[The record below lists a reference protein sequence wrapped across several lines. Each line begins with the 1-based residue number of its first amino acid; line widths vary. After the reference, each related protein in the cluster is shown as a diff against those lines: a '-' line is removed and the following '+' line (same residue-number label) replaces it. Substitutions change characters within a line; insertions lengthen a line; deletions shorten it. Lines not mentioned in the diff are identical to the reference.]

1 MNSFLKWPGGKRW
14 FVRQYGCIFPSEYN
28 CYIEPFLGSASVFF
42 YLQPQRAILSDTN
55 AELINL
61 YTVMRDHQLA
71 LATLM
76 EKHQR
81 EHCKEY
87 YYRTRSLKT
96 GDPIERAARFLYL
109 NRTCYNGMY
118 RVNQKGEFNVPI
130 GTKTKC
136 ANDVDSFREYS
147 SLLQSASLLSCDFE
161 ESISQAQRGDLL
173 FIDPP
178 YAVANKHGPFI
189 NYNDKLFSWDDQ
201 KRLLKALCEAK
212 CRGAYIIA
220 TNSSN
225 SQLNEMYLEN
235 NFFTQTVCRR
245 CVMAAD
251 PTKRNSTEELLITSY
266 DITKDLE
273 GDVIGQNRI
282 IE

>member
-14 FVRQYGCIFPSEYN
+14 FVKRYSYIFPSEYN
-28 CYIEPFLGSASVFF
+28 HYIEPFLGSASVFF
-42 YLQPQRAILSDTN
+42 FLQPQRAILSDTN

-61 YTVMRDHQLA
+61 YTVMRDHPSA

-76 EKHQR
+76 EKHEK

-87 YYRTRSLKT
+87 YYQTRSLKT
-96 GDPIERAARFLYL
+96 GDSTERAARFLYL

-136 ANDVDSFREYS
+136 ANDVDRFGKYS
-147 SLLQSASLLSCDFE
+147 TLLQNASLFSRDFE
-161 ESISQAQRGDLL
+161 TSISYAHHRDLL

-178 YAVANKHGPFI
+178 YAVASKAGTFI
-189 NYNDKLFSWDDQ
+189 NYNDKLFSWNDQ
-201 KRLLKALCEAK
+201 KRLLKSLCDAK
-212 CRGAYIIA
+212 HRGAYIIA
-220 TNSSN
+220 TNSN
-225 SQLNEMYLEN
+225 NAQLNEMYLDHG
-235 NFFTQTVCRR
+235 FFTQAVQRH

-251 PTKRNSTEELLITSY
+251 PTKRKFTEELLITSY
-266 DITKDLE
+266 DISKDIE
-273 GDVIGQNRI
+273 GGAIGQNRI
-282 IE
+282 IK

>member
-14 FVRQYGCIFPSEYN
+14 FIGKYNCIFPSEYN

-61 YTVMRDHQLA
+61 YTVMREHPLA

-76 EKHQR
+76 EKH
-81 EHCKEY
+81 ESAHCKEY
-87 YYRTRSLKT
+87 YYRIRSIKT
-96 GDPIERAARFLYL
+96 GNQIECAARFLYL

-130 GTKTKC
+130 GTKTRC
-136 ANDVDSFREYS
+136 ANDADSFEEYS
-147 SLLQSASLLSCDFE
+147 SLLQKAHLFSCDFE
-161 ESISQAQRGDLL
+161 ESISQAKHGDLL
-173 FIDPP
+173 FADPP
-178 YAVANKHGPFI
+178 YAVASKQGPFI

-201 KRLLKALCEAK
+201 KRLLKSLCEARR
-212 CRGAYIIA
+212 RGAYIIA
-220 TNSSN
+220 TNSN
-225 SQLNEMYLEN
+225 NLQLNEMYLEN
-235 NFFTQTVCRR
+235 DFFTQTISRH

-251 PTKRNSTEELLITSY
+251 PTKRNPTKELLITSY

-273 GDVIGQNRI
+273 GDVIGQNRTT
-282 IE
+282 E